1 MFGGGLVWWVWCL
14 GLVVAGFGFL
24 WFSDLRGLGV
34 SRFGTLWV
42 GLGCLVWVSFRW
54 GGLRFDVFWFVCV
67 DVGFCCLSR
76 VRFGWVAKFRFTA
89 LVLAVVVG
97 AFGGAS
103 LVLGLFWADVLV
115 CF

>member
-1 MFGGGLVWWVWCL
+1 MGVVFGVGCCWIWIFVVFGFAWFGGFLVWHFV
-14 GLVVAGFGFL
+14 GGVGVF
-24 WFSDLRGLGV
+24 GLG
-34 SRFGTLWV
+34 
-42 GLGCLVWVSFRW
+42 SFRW
-54 GGLRFDVFWFVCV
+54 GGLRFDVFWFVRV

-76 VRFGWVAKFRFTA
+76 VRFGWFAKFRFTA

>member
-1 MFGGGLVWWVWCL
+1 MAVWFGGCGVWGWLLLDLDFCGFRICVVWW
-14 GLVVAGFGFL
+14 
-24 WFSDLRGLGV
+24 V

-42 GLGCLVWVSFRW
+42 GLGCLVWVSLRW

-76 VRFGWVAKFRFTA
+76 VRFGWFAKFRFTA

-103 LVLGLFWADVLV
+103 LVLGLFWADGLV

>member
-1 MFGGGLVWWVWCL
+1 MGVVFGVGCCWVWIF
-14 GLVVAGFGFL
+14 VVFGFAGF
-24 WFSDLRGLGV
+24 GV
-34 SRFGTLWV
+34 SRFVTLWV
-42 GLGCLVWVSFRW
+42 GLRCLVWVSFRW

-67 DVGFCCLSR
+67 DAGFCCLSR
-76 VRFGWVAKFRFTA
+76 VRFGWFAKFRFTT

-103 LVLGLFWADVLV
+103 LVLGLFWADGLV